1 MTEPASNLGGN
12 APCRLPRLCILT
24 QYFPP
29 EMGAPQA
36 RLSELGERLID
47 LGWEVEALTALPN
60 YPTGQVFDGYNPRRV
75 VVEQIGRIRT
85 IRVPL
90 YTAKTGFT
98 KRLRSYFSFAASASR
113 RGVRWCQRP
122 DLLWVESPPLFIGYA
137 ARFLSWRWR
146 CPFVFNVSD
155 LWPESA
161 IRMGIVTP
169 GLATRMAERLE
180 RKIYRK
186 AAGVTGQSAEI
197 IDSIR
202 QRVPGVEAEVITN
215 GVDPARFG
223 PEQADDESRALVG
236 SEPGPIFIFAGL
248 LGLAQGLDQILDL
261 ARSLPADLPGR
272 FVLVGEG
279 PAREHL
285 VARLERERIDRV
297 KIVPPQPRQ
306 RVPAILASADA
317 AVISLGMAIPGAVP
331 SKIYEAMA
339 SRLPILLVAEGE
351 AARRVE
357 QADCGLAV
365 APGDAAGIAA
375 AFRRLA
381 LEPDLCQRFAAAGR
395 HAAETIYNRD
405 QIVRR
410 LDTFLR
416 KLLPASLHRPPIQG
430 QSEGADNRNVDLMR
444 AD

>member
-1 MTEPASNLGGN
+1 MTK
-12 APCRLPRLCILT
+12 PRLCILT

-60 YPTGQVFDGYNPRRV
+60 YPTGHVFDGYDRRRV
-75 VVEQIGRIRT
+75 AVEQVGRIRAV
-85 IRVPL
+85 RVPL
-90 YTAKTGFT
+90 YTAKSGFS
-98 KRLRSYFSFAASASR
+98 KRLRSYFSFVASACR
-113 RGVRWCQRP
+113 RGPRRCERP

-137 ARFLSWRWR
+137 ARYLGWRWR
-146 CPFVFNVSD
+146 CPYVFNVSD

-161 IRMGIVTP
+161 IRMGIVKP
-169 GLATRMAERLE
+169 GFATRMAERLE

-197 IDSIR
+197 IDAVR
-202 QRVPGVEAEVITN
+202 RAAPAAPAEVITN

-223 PEQADDESRALVG
+223 PALADAESRALIG
-236 SEPGPIFIFAGL
+236 AEPGPIFIFAGL

-261 ARSLPADLPGR
+261 ARALPSDVPGR

-279 PAREHL
+279 PDRERL
-285 VARLERERIDRV
+285 TARLERERIGRV
-297 KIVPPQPRQ
+297 RILPPQPRS
-306 RVPAILASADA
+306 RIPALLAASDA

-339 SRLPILLVAEGE
+339 SRLPILLIAEGE

-357 QADCGLAV
+357 QAGCGLAV
-365 APGDAAGIAA
+365 RPGDSASIAA
-375 AFRRLA
+375 AFRQLA
-381 LEPDLCQRFAAAGR
+381 ADAQLRERMGAAGR
-395 HAAETIYNRD
+395 LAAETLYNRD
-405 QIVRR
+405 QIALR
-410 LDTFLR
+410 LDQFFR
-416 KLLPASLHRPPIQG
+416 KLLPKFGHRSP
-430 QSEGADNRNVDLMR
+430 VDAPQEVR
-444 AD
+444 VTAGSK

>member
-1 MTEPASNLGGN
+1 MEQTADNAQAPA
-12 APCRLPRLCILT
+12 PRLCILT

-47 LGWEVEALTALPN
+47 RGWTVEALTALPN
-60 YPTGQVFDGYNPRRV
+60 YPTGQVFDGYDRRRV
-75 VVEQIGRIRT
+75 AVEQIGRIRT
-85 IRVPL
+85 VRVPL
-90 YTAKTGFT
+90 YTAKSGFT

-113 RGVRWCQRP
+113 RGRRWCQRP

-137 ARFLSWRWR
+137 ARYLSWRWR
-146 CPFVFNVSD
+146 VPFVFNVSD

-161 IRMGIVTP
+161 IRMGIVKP

-180 RKIYRK
+180 KKIYRK
-186 AAGVTGQSAEI
+186 AAAVTGQSAEI

-202 QRVPGVEAEVITN
+202 ERVPGVLAEVITN
-215 GVDPARFG
+215 GVDPKRFG
-223 PEQADDESRALVG
+223 PAMADAESRALLG

-261 ARSLPADLPGR
+261 AAALPTDVPGR

-285 VARLERERIDRV
+285 QARLERENIARV
-297 KIVPPQPRQ
+297 KIVPPQKRE
-306 RVPAILASADA
+306 RIPALLASADA

-339 SRLPILLVAEGE
+339 SSLPILLVAEGE

-357 QADCGLAV
+357 QAGCGLAV
-365 APGDAAGIAA
+365 APGDSAGLAT

-381 LEPDLCQRFAAAGR
+381 SDAELRSQFGISGR
-395 HAAETIYNRD
+395 RAAETTYNRD
-405 QIVRR
+405 RIADL
-410 LDTFLR
+410 LDDFFRKFL
-416 KLLPASLHRPPIQG
+416 PTANHRTPVVNSPTAQLT
-430 QSEGADNRNVDLMR
+430 SATR
-444 AD
+444 A

>member
-1 MTEPASNLGGN
+1 MAVLIES
-12 APCRLPRLCILT
+12 APEKISSHAPRLCILT

-47 LGWEVEALTALPN
+47 FGWEVEALTALPN
-60 YPTGQVFDGYNPRRV
+60 YPTGRVFEKYDPHRV

-85 IRVPL
+85 VRVPL

-113 RGVRWCQRP
+113 HGPRWCGRP

-137 ARFLSWRWR
+137 ARYLGWRWK

-161 IRMGIVTP
+161 IRMGIVKP
-169 GLATRMAERLE
+169 GIATRMAERLE

-197 IDSIR
+197 IEAVRNCVS
-202 QRVPGVEAEVITN
+202 GVKAEVITN

-223 PEQADDESRALVG
+223 PQHADAAARELLG
-236 SEPGPIFIFAGL
+236 NEPGPIFIFAGL

-261 ARSLPADLPGR
+261 AALLPAEVPGR
-272 FVLVGEG
+272 FVLIGEG

-285 VARLERERIDRV
+285 LERVEQERIGRV
-297 KIVPPQPRQ
+297 KILPPQPRE
-306 RVPAILASADA
+306 RIPSLLATADA
-317 AVISLGMAIPGAVP
+317 ALISLGMAIPGAVP

-339 SRLPILLVAEGE
+339 SHLPILLIATGE

-357 QADCGLAV
+357 DAGCGLTA
-365 APGDAAGIAA
+365 APGDAISIATT
-375 AFRRLA
+375 FRQLA
-381 LEPDLCQRFAAAGR
+381 TDADLRAQLGAAGR
-395 HAAETIYNRD
+395 RAAETTYNRD
-405 QIVRR
+405 QIAER
-410 LDTFLR
+410 
-416 KLLPASLHRPPIQG
+416 LHRFLMQMVAPGVAQG
-430 QSEGADNRNVDLMR
+430 GQAHFSA
-444 AD
+444 